1 MTTENESKHTPTPW
15 VQDGHK
21 VKGGEYQ
28 TESID
33 VSLSGKSS
41 GVKTVTAHRLFF
53 RTLHEED
60 AAFIVRAVNSHDRML
75 ADLEDAY
82 AFISAHSA
90 YSSPLCVNLRAAISR
105 AEEK

>member
-1 MTTENESKHTPTPW
+1 VIVFRRKPGRFEMKTENKHTPPPW

-41 GVKTVTAHRLFF
+41 GVKTVTTHRLFF

-60 AAFIVRAVNSHDRML
+60 AAFIVRAVNSHEAL
-75 ADLEDAY
+75 LEA
-82 AFISAHSA
+82 AKLGLSF
-90 YSSPLCVNLRAAISR
+90 LRSDYR
-105 AEEK
+105 GK